1 MLGLI
6 PTTSISFFRYT
17 IHDVA
22 GKQEIAMEKINIHS
36 WNRLM
41 IPILTCLQ
49 LNMYTDYKNYESE
62 CLACLRMTYID
73 PLN

>member
-1 MLGLI
+1 
-6 PTTSISFFRYT
+6 
-17 IHDVA
+17 
-22 GKQEIAMEKINIHS
+22 
-36 WNRLM
+36 M

-62 CLACLRMTYID
+62 CLTCLRMTYID